1 MHWAQGFYTEL
12 ERAGWRRG
20 NSSGMNQQTSS
31 RKGSGEE
38 HWVWQRALNLFHY
51 INVFCDMHR
60 HYLAF
65 ISTYPS
71 GLRQRL
77 FCSQIAPA
85 AVICP
90 AWHIFSQ
97 TAVMKCRVGSCSL
110 MQALQTAIEK
120 IVRLIKVDDLLC
132 CKKYVLLKWQPWN
145 FSPNSR
151 GRLRNAWMDVIRWR
165 SLGGRPSCR
174 SRCGAEAM

>member
-1 MHWAQGFYTEL
+1 MHWAQGFYIEL

-31 RKGSGEE
+31 RKGSSKE
-38 HWVWQRALNLFHY
+38 HWVWRRAFNLFHY
-51 INVFCDMHR
+51 INVFCDMHH

-65 ISTYPS
+65 LSTYPS
-71 GLRQRL
+71 GPR
-77 FCSQIAPA
+77 CWQIAPA
-85 AVICP
+85 VVVCL

-110 MQALQTAIEK
+110 MQALRTGFEK
-120 IVRLIKVDDLLC
+120 IVRFIKVDDLLC
-132 CKKYVLLKWQPWN
+132 CKKCVLLKWQLWN

-151 GRLRNAWMDVIRWR
+151 GRLRNAWDGCNQMEVT
-165 SLGGRPSCR
+165 GVPSF
-174 SRCGAEAM
+174 M